1 MRSMTG
7 YGRRQLQVD
16 GREMTVEVKT
26 VNHRF
31 LDIGFRMPRNLS
43 FLEEPVRTKLSEVLK
58 RGHADVFLN
67 YRNNRE
73 DAREVAVDEPLLL
86 LYRQVLQRMEAL
98 SEASNDVSLSHYMT
112 LPDVLRVTERE
123 EDRDAVTSL
132 LAKTLELVLS
142 DVVAMREKEGEAL
155 SADLHFHLCQLEQ
168 LAAKIAEKAP
178 QVAQL
183 YRERLELR
191 LAEVVITPV
200 EPQRLAQEVALFA
213 DRCAIDEELSR
224 LSSHIQQMRSCLKSD
239 GEAGRKLDFLVQEL
253 NREVNTIGSKAS
265 DVEITGWVVAAKCE
279 IEKLRE
285 QVQNI
290 E

>member
-7 YGRRQLQVD
+7 YGRRQFQAD

-31 LDIGFRMPRNLS
+31 LDIGFRIPRNLN
-43 FLEEPVRTKLSEVLK
+43 FLEEPIRAQLSATLK

-73 DAREVAVDEPLLL
+73 DAREVSVDEPLLFAYKQAL
-86 LYRQVLQRMEAL
+86 GRMETVAEIPNDIAL
-98 SEASNDVSLSHYMT
+98 SNLMA

-123 EDRDAVTSL
+123 EDREAVTVL
-132 LAKTLELVLS
+132 MCKTLESVLA

-155 SADLHFHLCQLEQ
+155 QSDLEFHLQQLEL
-168 LAAKIAEKAP
+168 LACKIDQKAP
-178 QVAQL
+178 LVVQL
-183 YRERLELR
+183 YRERLEAR
-191 LAEVVITPV
+191 LNELAISPV

-224 LSSHIQQMRSCLKSD
+224 LSSHIQQMRNCMKGD

-253 NREVNTIGSKAS
+253 NREVNTIGSKAA
-265 DVEITGWVVAAKCE
+265 DAEITNWVVAAKCE

>member
-43 FLEEPVRTKLSEVLK
+43 FLEEPVRSQLSASLK
-58 RGHADVFLN
+58 RGHADIFMN

-73 DAREVAVDEPLLL
+73 DAREVSVDESLLSA
-86 LYRQVLQRMEAL
+86 YRHALDRVASIAQRE
-98 SEASNDVSLSHYMT
+98 DDITLSHLVA
-112 LPDVLRVTERE
+112 LPDVLRVTEQE
-123 EDRDAVTSL
+123 EDREAVTNL
-132 LAKTLELVLS
+132 LDKTLALVLE
-142 DVVAMREKEGEAL
+142 DVIAMREKEGEAL
-155 SADLHFHLCQLEQ
+155 RQDLEYHLSQLEQ
-168 LAAKIAEKAP
+168 LSWKIAQKAP
-178 QVAQL
+178 QVAVL
-183 YRERLELR
+183 YRERLEAR
-191 LAEVVITPV
+191 LKEVTLAPV

-213 DRCAIDEELSR
+213 DRCAIDEQLSR
-224 LSSHIQQMRSCLKSD
+224 LSSHIQQMRNCLKSD

-253 NREVNTIGSKAS
+253 NREVNTIGSKAA

>member
-7 YGRRQLQVD
+7 YGRKQFQED

-31 LDIGFRMPRNLS
+31 LDIGFRMPRALN
-43 FLEEPVRTKLSEVLK
+43 FLEEPIRTRVSESLK

-73 DAREVAVDEPLLL
+73 DAREVSVDEPLL
-86 LYRQVLQRMEAL
+86 YAYKQAL
-98 SEASNDVSLSHYMT
+98 GRLTAVSEAENDVAISHFMA

-123 EDRDAVTSL
+123 EDREAVTDL
-132 LAKTLELVLS
+132 MVKTLESVLS
-142 DVVAMREKEGEAL
+142 DVLTMREKEGEAL
-155 SADLHFHLCQLEQ
+155 RVDLEFHLQMLEQ
-168 LAAKIAEKAP
+168 IADKIAQKAP
-178 QVAQL
+178 QVAQV
-183 YRERLELR
+183 YRERLEAR
-191 LAEVVITPV
+191 LAELHISPV

-224 LSSHIQQMRSCLKSD
+224 LSSHIQQMRSGLNGD

-253 NREVNTIGSKAS
+253 NREVNTIGSKAA
-265 DVEITGWVVAAKCE
+265 DAEITNWVVAAKCE

>member
-7 YGRRQLQVD
+7 YGRRQFQSD

-31 LDIGFRMPRNLS
+31 LDIGFRMPRNLN
-43 FLEEPVRTKLSEVLK
+43 FLEEPIRAQLSTTLK

-73 DAREVAVDEPLLL
+73 DAREVSVDEPLLFAYKQAL
-86 LYRQVLQRMEAL
+86 GRMETVAEIPNDIAL
-98 SEASNDVSLSHYMT
+98 SHLIA

-123 EDRDAVTSL
+123 EDREAVTVL
-132 LAKTLELVLS
+132 MCKTLESVLA

-155 SADLHFHLCQLEQ
+155 LSDLEFHLQQLEL
-168 LAAKIAEKAP
+168 LACKIDQKAP

-183 YRERLELR
+183 YRERLEAR
-191 LAEVVITPV
+191 LNELAISPV

-224 LSSHIQQMRSCLKSD
+224 LSSHIQQMRNCMKGD

-253 NREVNTIGSKAS
+253 NREVNTIGSKAA
-265 DVEITGWVVAAKCE
+265 DAEITNWVVAAKCE

>member
-7 YGRRQLQVD
+7 YGRRQLQAD

-31 LDIGFRMPRNLS
+31 LDISFRMPRNLS
-43 FLEEPVRTKLSEVLK
+43 FLEEPIRAQLSETLK
-58 RGHADVFLN
+58 RGHADVFVS

-73 DAREVAVDEPLLL
+73 DAREVSVDEPLLL
-86 LYRQVLQRMEAL
+86 AYKRSLGRMEEISGAANDIAL
-98 SEASNDVSLSHYMT
+98 SHLAA
-112 LPDVLRVTERE
+112 LPDVLRVTEGE
-123 EDRDAVTSL
+123 EDREAVTDL
-132 LAKTLELVLS
+132 MKKTLEAVLS
-142 DVVAMREKEGEAL
+142 DVLQMREQEGEAL
-155 SADLHFHLCQLEQ
+155 LHDLEFHLDQLEQ
-168 LAAKIAEKAP
+168 LASKIAQKAP
-178 QVAQL
+178 RVAQL
-183 YRERLELR
+183 YRERLEAR
-191 LAEVVITPV
+191 LAEMNVSPV

-224 LSSHIQQMRSCLKSD
+224 LASHIQQMRNCMKGD

-265 DVEITGWVVAAKCE
+265 DVEITNWVVAAKCE

>member
-7 YGRRQLQVD
+7 YGRRQFQAD

-43 FLEEPVRTKLSEVLK
+43 FLEEPIRTQLSATLK

-67 YRNNRE
+67 FRNNRE
-73 DAREVAVDEPLLL
+73 DAREVSVDETLLFAYKQAL
-86 LYRQVLQRMEAL
+86 GRMEAAA
-98 SEASNDVSLSHYMT
+98 EIPNDIALSHLMA

-123 EDRDAVTSL
+123 EDREAVTSL
-132 LAKTLELVLS
+132 MCNTLESVLA

-155 SADLHFHLCQLEQ
+155 LNDLEFHLQQLEL
-168 LAAKIAEKAP
+168 LADKIAKKAP

-183 YRERLELR
+183 YRDRLEAR
-191 LAEVVITPV
+191 LNELVISPV

-224 LSSHIQQMRSCLKSD
+224 LSSHIQQMRSCMKGD
-239 GEAGRKLDFLVQEL
+239 GETGRKLDFLVQEL
-253 NREVNTIGSKAS
+253 NREVNTIGSKAA
-265 DVEITGWVVAAKCE
+265 DADITNWVVAAKCE

>member
-7 YGRRQLQVD
+7 YGRRQFAAD

-43 FLEEPVRTKLSEVLK
+43 FLEEPIRARLSAVLK
-58 RGHADVFLN
+58 RGHADVFIS

-73 DAREVAVDEPLLL
+73 DAREVSVDEPLLCAYKQAL
-86 LYRQVLQRMEAL
+86 CRMASISEAGDDIAL
-98 SEASNDVSLSHYMT
+98 SHFAA
-112 LPDVLRVTERE
+112 LPDVLRVAERE
-123 EDRDAVTSL
+123 EDRDAVTGL
-132 LAKTLELVLS
+132 MAKTLESVLW
-142 DVVAMREKEGEAL
+142 DVVNMREEEGLAL
-155 SADLHFHLCQLEQ
+155 REDLESHLKQLEQ
-168 LAAKIAEKAP
+168 YAAKIAQKAP
-178 QVAQL
+178 GVAHL
-183 YRERLELR
+183 YRERLEAR
-191 LAEVVITPV
+191 LAEMAVTVV

-224 LSSHIQQMRSCLKSD
+224 LSSHIQQMRGCLGGD

-253 NREVNTIGSKAS
+253 NREVNTIGSKAA
-265 DVEITGWVVAAKCE
+265 DAEITNWVVAAKCE

>member
-7 YGRRQLQVD
+7 YGRRQLQEE
-16 GREMTVEVKT
+16 GREITVEVKT

-31 LDIGFRMPRNLS
+31 LDIGFRMPRNLN
-43 FLEEPVRTKLSEVLK
+43 FLEEPIRSRLAHKLQ
-58 RGHADVFLN
+58 RGHADVFIN

-73 DAREVAVDEPLLL
+73 DARAVFVDEPLLGAYKAAL
-86 LYRQVLQRMEAL
+86 ERMAGLADAPDDRTL
-98 SEASNDVSLSHYMT
+98 SKYTM

-123 EDRDAVTSL
+123 EDQEAVTSL
-132 LAKTLELVLS
+132 AQKALDLALF
-142 DVVAMREKEGEAL
+142 DVIAMREKEGAALRDDLEAHL
-155 SADLHFHLCQLEQ
+155 SQVEQ
-168 LAAKIAEKAP
+168 LGRTIGQKAP
-178 QVAQL
+178 QVAL
-183 YRERLELR
+183 AYRERLEARLR
-191 LAEVVITPV
+191 ELPISPV

-213 DRCAIDEELSR
+213 DRCAIDEELAR
-224 LSSHIQQMRSCLKSD
+224 LASHIQQTRECLAGD

-253 NREVNTIGSKAS
+253 NREVNTIGSKAA
-265 DVEITGWVVAAKCE
+265 DAQITNWVVAMKCE

>member
-7 YGRRQLQVD
+7 YGRRQLQAD

-31 LDIGFRMPRNLS
+31 LDIGFRMPRNMS
-43 FLEEPVRTKLSEVLK
+43 FLEEPTRAQLSASLK

-73 DAREVAVDEPLLL
+73 DAREVSVDEPLLSAYKQAL
-86 LYRQVLQRMEAL
+86 GRMAAVSEAANDVAL
-98 SEASNDVSLSHYMT
+98 SHLAA

-123 EDRDAVTSL
+123 EDREAVAGL
-132 LAKTLELVLS
+132 MKKTLEAVLA
-142 DVVAMREKEGEAL
+142 DVLLMREQEGEAL
-155 SADLHFHLCQLEQ
+155 LIDLEFHLAQLEQ
-168 LAAKIAEKAP
+168 LALKIAQKAP

-183 YRERLELR
+183 YRERLETR
-191 LAEVVITPV
+191 LAELDISPV

-224 LSSHIQQMRSCLKSD
+224 LSSHIQQMRSCMKGD

-253 NREVNTIGSKAS
+253 NREVNTIGSKAA
-265 DVEITGWVVAAKCE
+265 DAEITNWVVAAKCE

>member
-7 YGRRQLQVD
+7 YGRRQFQAD

-43 FLEEPVRTKLSEVLK
+43 FLEEPIRIQLSAALK

-73 DAREVAVDEPLLL
+73 DAREVSVDEPLLSAYMQAL
-86 LYRQVLQRMEAL
+86 GRMETVSDATNDVAL
-98 SEASNDVSLSHYMT
+98 SHMMA
-112 LPDVLRVTERE
+112 LPDILRVTERE
-123 EDRDAVTSL
+123 EDREAVTELMRTTLDAVL
-132 LAKTLELVLS
+132 GDVLF
-142 DVVAMREKEGEAL
+142 MRTREGEAL
-155 SADLHFHLCQLEQ
+155 YNDLELHLQQLEQ
-168 LAAKIAEKAP
+168 LALKIAQKAP
-178 QVAQL
+178 LVAQL
-183 YRERLELR
+183 YRDRLEAR
-191 LAEVVITPV
+191 LAELNVSPV

-224 LSSHIQQMRSCLKSD
+224 LSSHIQQMRSCMNGD
-239 GEAGRKLDFLVQEL
+239 GESGRKLDFLVQEL
-253 NREVNTIGSKAS
+253 NREVNTIGSKAA
-265 DVEITGWVVAAKCE
+265 DAEITNWVVAAKCE

>member
-7 YGRRQLQVD
+7 YGRRQFQAD

-43 FLEEPVRTKLSEVLK
+43 FLEEPIRALLSESLK
-58 RGHADVFLN
+58 RGHADVFVN

-73 DAREVAVDEPLLL
+73 DAREVLVDEPLLCAYKHAL
-86 LYRQVLQRMEAL
+86 GRMENVTEAANDIAL
-98 SEASNDVSLSHYMT
+98 SHLMA

-123 EDRDAVTSL
+123 EDREAVTSL
-132 LAKTLELVLS
+132 MQKTLELVLT
-142 DVVAMREKEGEAL
+142 DVISMREREGEAL
-155 SADLHFHLCQLEQ
+155 LQDLEYHLLQVEL
-168 LAAKIAEKAP
+168 LAERISKKSP
-178 QVAQL
+178 QVAQS
-183 YRERLELR
+183 YRERLEAR
-191 LAEVVITPV
+191 LAELEISPV

-213 DRCAIDEELSR
+213 DRCAIDEELIR
-224 LSSHIQQMRSCLKSD
+224 LSSHIQQMRNCLKGD

-265 DVEITGWVVAAKCE
+265 DVEITNWVVAAKCE

>member
-7 YGRRQLQVD
+7 YGRRQFQAD

-43 FLEEPVRTKLSEVLK
+43 FLEEPIRIQLSAALK

-73 DAREVAVDEPLLL
+73 DAREVSVDEPLLSAYMQAL
-86 LYRQVLQRMEAL
+86 GRMETVSDATNDVAL
-98 SEASNDVSLSHYMT
+98 SHMMA
-112 LPDVLRVTERE
+112 LPDILRVTERE
-123 EDRDAVTSL
+123 EDREAVTELMRTTLDAVLGDVL
-132 LAKTLELVLS
+132 L
-142 DVVAMREKEGEAL
+142 MRTREGEAL
-155 SADLHFHLCQLEQ
+155 YNDLELHLQQLEQ
-168 LAAKIAEKAP
+168 LALKIAQKAP
-178 QVAQL
+178 LVAQL
-183 YRERLELR
+183 YRDRLEAR
-191 LAEVVITPV
+191 LAELNVSPV

-224 LSSHIQQMRSCLKSD
+224 LSSHIQQMRSCMNGD
-239 GEAGRKLDFLVQEL
+239 GESGRKLDFLVQEL
-253 NREVNTIGSKAS
+253 NREVNTIGSKAA
-265 DVEITGWVVAAKCE
+265 DAEITNWVVAAKCE

>member
-7 YGRRQLQVD
+7 YGRRQFQSD

-43 FLEEPVRTKLSEVLK
+43 FLEEPIRIQLSESLK
-58 RGHADVFLN
+58 RGHEDVFLN

-73 DAREVAVDEPLLL
+73 DAREVSVDEPLLL
-86 LYRQVLQRMEAL
+86 AYKHALGRMEAV
-98 SEASNDVSLSHYMT
+98 SETANDIALSHYMA

-123 EDRDAVTSL
+123 EDREAVTDL
-132 LAKTLELVLS
+132 MQKTLELVLG
-142 DVVAMREKEGEAL
+142 DVIAMREKEGEAL
-155 SADLHFHLCQLEQ
+155 FKDLEYHLLQVEAMAL
-168 LAAKIAEKAP
+168 KISGKAP
-178 QVAQL
+178 QVSQF
-183 YRERLELR
+183 YRERLQAR
-191 LAEVVITPV
+191 LAELEIAPV

-213 DRCAIDEELSR
+213 DRCAVDEELSR
-224 LSSHIQQMRSCLKSD
+224 LSSHIQQMQSCMKGD

-265 DVEITGWVVAAKCE
+265 DAEITNWVVAAKCE
-279 IEKLRE
+279 VEKLRE

>member
-7 YGRRQLQVD
+7 YGRRQLQAD

-43 FLEEPVRTKLSEVLK
+43 FLEEPVRAQLSETLK

-86 LYRQVLQRMEAL
+86 LYRQVLGKMEAL
-98 SEASNDVSLSHYMT
+98 SEAPNDVALSHYMT

-123 EDRDAVTSL
+123 EDREAVTSL
-132 LAKTLELVLS
+132 LQKTLALVLC
-142 DVVAMREKEGEAL
+142 DVAAMREKEGEAL
-155 SADLHFHLCQLEQ
+155 AADLEFHLDQLEQ
-168 LAAKIAEKAP
+168 LAGKIAGKAP

-183 YRERLELR
+183 YRERLEQR
-191 LAEVVITPV
+191 LAEVALTPV

-224 LSSHIQQMRSCLKSD
+224 LSSHIQQMRGILKSD

-253 NREVNTIGSKAS
+253 NREVNTVGSKAS

>member
-7 YGRRQLQVD
+7 YGRRQTQLNN
-16 GREMTVEVKT
+16 REMTVEVKT

-43 FLEEPVRTKLSEVLK
+43 FLEEPIRAMLSGSLK

-73 DAREVAVDEPLLL
+73 DSREVSVDEPLLSA
-86 LYRQVLQRMEAL
+86 YRQAL
-98 SEASNDVSLSHYMT
+98 SRMASISGAADDITLSHLAA
-112 LPDVLRVTERE
+112 LPDVLKVAERE
-123 EDRDAVTSL
+123 EDREAVTAL
-132 LAKTLELVLS
+132 LQQTMELVLG
-142 DVVAMREKEGEAL
+142 DLLAMREKEGLAL
-155 SADLHFHLCQLEQ
+155 KADLESHLNELER
-168 LAAKIAEKAP
+168 LAGLIAQRAP
-178 QVAQL
+178 LVPGL
-183 YRERLELR
+183 YRERLEAR
-191 LAEVVITPV
+191 LNEMNVSPV
-200 EPQRLAQEVALFA
+200 DPQRLAQEVALLA

-224 LSSHIQQMRSCLKSD
+224 LDSHIGQTRDCFSEE
-239 GEAGRKLDFLVQEL
+239 GEAGRKLDFLVQEM

-265 DVEITGWVVAAKCE
+265 DAQITTWVVAAKCE

>member
-7 YGRRQLQVD
+7 YGRRQLQAD

-43 FLEEPVRTKLSEVLK
+43 FLEEPVRAQLSEVLK
-58 RGHADVFLN
+58 RGHADVFLS

-73 DAREVAVDEPLLL
+73 DAREVSVDEPLLSAYKQTL
-86 LYRQVLQRMEAL
+86 GRMEAV
-98 SEASNDVSLSHYMT
+98 SGAVNDIALSHLAA

-123 EDRDAVTSL
+123 EDREAVTGL
-132 LAKTLELVLS
+132 MQRTLESVLS
-142 DVVAMREKEGEAL
+142 DVLHMREKEGAAL
-155 SADLHFHLCQLEQ
+155 LDDLEFHLTQLEQ
-168 LAAKIAEKAP
+168 LALKIAQKAP

-183 YRERLELR
+183 YRERLEAR
-191 LAEVVITPV
+191 LAELNVSPV

-224 LSSHIQQMRSCLKSD
+224 LASHIQQMRNCMKSD

-253 NREVNTIGSKAS
+253 NREVNTIGSKAA
-265 DVEITGWVVAAKCE
+265 DAEITNWVVAAKCE

>member
-7 YGRRQLQVD
+7 YGRRQLQEE
-16 GREMTVEVKT
+16 GREITVEVKT

-31 LDIGFRMPRNLS
+31 LDIGFRMPRNLN
-43 FLEEPVRTKLSEVLK
+43 FLEEPIRSRLAHKLQ
-58 RGHADVFLN
+58 RGHADVFIN

-73 DAREVAVDEPLLL
+73 DARAVFVDEPLLGAYKAAL
-86 LYRQVLQRMEAL
+86 ERMAGLADAPDDRTL
-98 SEASNDVSLSHYMT
+98 SKYTM

-123 EDRDAVTSL
+123 EDQEAVTSL
-132 LAKTLELVLS
+132 AQKALDLALF
-142 DVVAMREKEGEAL
+142 DVIAMREKEGAALRDDLEAHL
-155 SADLHFHLCQLEQ
+155 SQVEQ
-168 LAAKIAEKAP
+168 LGRTIGQKAP
-178 QVAQL
+178 QVAL
-183 YRERLELR
+183 AYRERLEARLR
-191 LAEVVITPV
+191 ELPISPV

-213 DRCAIDEELSR
+213 DRCAIDEELAR
-224 LSSHIQQMRSCLKSD
+224 LASHIQQIRECLAGD

-253 NREVNTIGSKAS
+253 NREVNTIGSKAA
-265 DVEITGWVVAAKCE
+265 DAQITSWVVAMKCE

>member
-7 YGRRQLQVD
+7 YGRRQFQAD

-43 FLEEPVRTKLSEVLK
+43 FLEEPIRIQLSAALK

-73 DAREVAVDEPLLL
+73 AAREVSVDEPLLSAYMQAL
-86 LYRQVLQRMEAL
+86 GRMETVSDATNDVAL
-98 SEASNDVSLSHYMT
+98 SHMMA
-112 LPDVLRVTERE
+112 LPDILRVTERE
-123 EDRDAVTSL
+123 EDREAVTELMRTTLDAVL
-132 LAKTLELVLS
+132 GDVLF
-142 DVVAMREKEGEAL
+142 MRTREGEAL
-155 SADLHFHLCQLEQ
+155 YNDLELHLQQLEQ
-168 LAAKIAEKAP
+168 LALKIAQKAP
-178 QVAQL
+178 LVAQL
-183 YRERLELR
+183 YRDRLEAR
-191 LAEVVITPV
+191 LAELNVSPV

-224 LSSHIQQMRSCLKSD
+224 LSSHIQQMRSCMNGD
-239 GEAGRKLDFLVQEL
+239 GESGRKLDFLVQEL
-253 NREVNTIGSKAS
+253 NREVNTIGSKAA
-265 DVEITGWVVAAKCE
+265 DAEITNWVVAAKCE

>member
-16 GREMTVEVKT
+16 GREMTIEVKT

-43 FLEEPVRTKLSEVLK
+43 FLEEPVRAQLSETLK

-73 DAREVAVDEPLLL
+73 DAREVVIDEPLLL
-86 LYRQVLQRMEAL
+86 LYRQMLGRMESLAQ
-98 SEASNDVSLSHYMT
+98 APNDVALSHYMT
-112 LPDVLRVTERE
+112 LPDVLRITERE
-123 EDRDAVTSL
+123 EDREAVTSL
-132 LAKTLELVLS
+132 MRHTLELVLQ
-142 DVVAMREKEGEAL
+142 DVVLMREKEGSAL
-155 SADLHFHLCQLEQ
+155 GFDLELHLGQLEQ
-168 LAAKIAEKAP
+168 LALKIADKAP
-178 QVAQL
+178 HVARL
-183 YRERLELR
+183 YKERLEQR
-191 LAEVVITPV
+191 LSEVVVTPV

-224 LSSHIQQMRSCLKSD
+224 LSSHIQQMRSCIQSE

-265 DVEITGWVVAAKCE
+265 DVEITGFVVAAKCE